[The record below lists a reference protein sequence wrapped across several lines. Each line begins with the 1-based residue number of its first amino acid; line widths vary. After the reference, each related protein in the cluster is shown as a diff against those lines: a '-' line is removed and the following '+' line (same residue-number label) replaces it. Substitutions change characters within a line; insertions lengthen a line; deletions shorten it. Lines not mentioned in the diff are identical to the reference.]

1 MDGFPKPPFWGD
13 NGHLVV
19 VSWHLKMGTFTKRM
33 VDQSFKLAQIEACE
47 LALHCICFSVFH
59 LSKMGLPHPKQQD
72 KGMLPML
79 PRFSFAS
86 SILQSFNASSY
97 FNPSI
102 LQHTSI
108 TQPICQLGFKAVFN
122 RVSAFPVLFPPEHNR
137 ETSPVPALNQLCSQL
152 LGSFSVRTMPHTVL
166 NAFALVGIFVKD
178 STTIQAFAR
187 LPFLSC
193 FLLLFPA
200 DCFITFLIG
209 SPGQSMNQAVRC
221 GLTGW
226 SRFLR
231 QLIFPVSH

>member
-1 MDGFPKPPFWGD
+1 MHFIVYVFLFFTCQRWVCHIQNSRTKACCPCFQDSLLPP
-13 NGHLVV
+13 
-19 VSWHLKMGTFTKRM
+19 
-33 VDQSFKLAQIEACE
+33 A
-47 LALHCICFSVFH
+47 
-59 LSKMGLPHPKQQD
+59 
-72 KGMLPML
+72 
-79 PRFSFAS
+79 
-86 SILQSFNASSY
+86 Y
-97 FNPSI
+97 FNPSM
-102 LQHTSI
+102 LHHTSI

-137 ETSPVPALNQLCSQL
+137 ETSPPPALNQLCSQL

-166 NAFALVGIFVKD
+166 NAFALAGIFVKD